1 MYHASHLSAA
11 QLSSDNLH
19 GYIRRHSPLLNGA
32 LITEAMKQFLLLS
45 ASPAC
50 KATTPLVRPVI
61 RWCGTCLVRSR
72 SWGLSP
78 TFSPGPAMSIDCAGR
93 CGGPGGA
100 HGGGALV
107 RVGAA
112 RA

>member
-1 MYHASHLSAA
+1 MYHASHLPTA

-19 GYIRRHSPLLNGA
+19 GYSRQHSPLLNGA

-50 KATTPLVRPVI
+50 KATTSLVKPVI
-61 RWCGTCLVRSR
+61 RRCGTCLVRSR

-78 TFSPGPAMSIDCAGR
+78 TFSPVQHERLCGR

-112 RA
+112 CA